1 MTLLPDVQKDIDR
14 HCSNGDLL
22 LDEGQFDVAL
32 AAYQAAMALIPEPKE
47 NWEASTWIY
56 TAIGDTLSYMCNFA
70 EALQAFQKAIASPDG
85 LGNPYIHLKLG
96 ECQFEMGN
104 FEKAAN
110 ELTRAYMS
118 EGPEIF
124 EGEDQKYFEFLSTRI
139 RMD

>member
-22 LDEGQFDVAL
+22 LDEGQFDAAL

-70 EALQAFQKAIASPDG
+70 EALQAFQKCGVP
-85 LGNPYIHLKLG
+85 K
-96 ECQFEMGN
+96 
-104 FEKAAN
+104 
-110 ELTRAYMS
+110 
-118 EGPEIF
+118 
-124 EGEDQKYFEFLSTRI
+124 
-139 RMD
+139 